1 MVSASPSP
9 HAPSAEEIQN
19 FRSHLLAGKPIVL
32 PTETVPGVGVFAD
45 SADAARALAALKG
58 APGGRP
64 FSLHLRNLEELKSF
78 IPCPP
83 PGLAPWL
90 QRVLPGPL
98 TVVLP
103 VKWLDLPF
111 EVPWPALGFR
121 LPGSEAYSRW
131 MDHAPGPVWMTSIN
145 PHGQPPLQGG
155 DLFEWLQ
162 ERTEIWNGLTDED
175 SPNQGA
181 EASAVVE
188 FTPTPFWHRGE
199 DRFVGRMPGMRI
211 LCLCTGNTCRSPL
224 AEVLLRQEVAAAW
237 GVPQVEL
244 DALGWTIESAG
255 TSVISASPANGN
267 SVAAASEVGL
277 DLSSHR
283 SQNLELALQKPWD
296 LVLGMSATHLGLLPP
311 NTPCAL
317 FDPTGG
323 EVPDPFGQEMSIYR
337 LTRDHLQEACLGWA
351 QSWSRWPESGQT
363 YVTAGG

>member
-1 MVSASPSP
+1 
-9 HAPSAEEIQN
+9 
-19 FRSHLLAGKPIVL
+19 
-32 PTETVPGVGVFAD
+32 
-45 SADAARALAALKG
+45 
-58 APGGRP
+58 
-64 FSLHLRNLEELKSF
+64 
-78 IPCPP
+78 
-83 PGLAPWL
+83 
-90 QRVLPGPL
+90 
-98 TVVLP
+98 
-103 VKWLDLPF
+103 
-111 EVPWPALGFR
+111 
-121 LPGSEAYSRW
+121 
-131 MDHAPGPVWMTSIN
+131 
-145 PHGQPPLQGG
+145 
-155 DLFEWLQ
+155 
-162 ERTEIWNGLTDED
+162 
-175 SPNQGA
+175 
-181 EASAVVE
+181 
-188 FTPTPFWHRGE
+188 
-199 DRFVGRMPGMRI
+199 
-211 LCLCTGNTCRSPL
+211 L